1 MIIDSGTNDDII
13 KNIKYYQDVIQSILI
28 SIQNYKHHQI
38 IGANDINV
46 AMTSMESLFVEL
58 SNNTIILNEKQNVNY
73 EKIKMNIA
81 NIKKDLF
88 NNIKLYGTKNFIDF
102 VNICVEDRNIEQ
114 LCSSVTSESNI
125 PVLFDGTSTD
135 LFQLQGKISLML
147 KYFHPINFKLL
158 TWKKEYKNANSKMS
172 NKKVLEKNKI
182 VEDFQIIEYS
192 NQFDCFDL
200 SRNSKN
206 FITKVYGIKIALHLH
221 DKKSTIIVSG
231 ILDDIIINC
240 ANSDFLNNKIEELI
254 TIASQSIENS
264 EMFDRYI
271 SALTLKDLLVYTV
284 HEIIHKYEGM
294 ITQSILIN
302 QKPISEVVKNFLN
315 AELYTQRSTLIIL
328 LMNLNNLDYQY
339 LAYVLYDLLS
349 NELNGNIDTTEQ
361 MQLFDSLPWRIK
373 GYFKEA
379 MKSTNQYSSALNKFD
394 DNTLP
399 LEQQICLMKA
409 NDNVK
414 EKAMNKLKEVKS
426 KSDDTGSKART
437 YLEGLLKIP
446 FGIYKTEPI
455 LCVSNDI
462 IDTFKEIVIATN
474 CFISSCNLSDS
485 INQISKC
492 FLSSQVQNDQNTTL
506 HEGIDN
512 IGTLSKNKEEIK
524 IKISYDKRVSTTL
537 YIRNTCLL
545 LENILKDNS
554 IINYEIQDKYITK
567 KREDNIKQ
575 VVIINK
581 IIKSYNL
588 PFSKIKHSGK
598 SIQDIKEQIHSLFK
612 NIDGNLNTLRYFSDE
627 IQCPIFNE
635 HANIICKLNKIR
647 DLYSCIS
654 KYMTTLDNTLNNA
667 VHGHDLA
674 KRQIKRIIG
683 QWINGESTGYC
694 FGFEGPPGVGKTT
707 FAKKG
712 LAQCLKDNSG
722 TCRPFSFIAIGGQ
735 DNASSLNGH
744 NYTYVGSE
752 WGKFVDIIIRN
763 KCMNPIIFIDELDK
777 VSRTENGKEII
788 GILTHLVDS
797 TQNDT
802 FQDKYFNGVDI
813 DLSKALFIFSYND
826 PSSIDKILLDRI
838 HRIQFEYL
846 TLDDKLVVT
855 RNHILPE
862 ICNNMGIHDDIY
874 LSDDNILFIINNYT
888 NEPGIRKFKELLF
901 EIVGEI
907 NLHNLCADFDNNL
920 PRPIKVTN
928 QEIKMKYLKKHHIRK
943 DTIIPSHDSVGTI
956 NGLWANSMGQGGI
969 IQIESRLFVTSNLFE
984 LKLTGQQ
991 GDVMKE
997 SMNVAK
1003 TLAIGLLDHDVLDT
1017 TVNKAKESLLQGI
1030 HIHCPEGATPKDG
1043 PSAGTAI
1050 TCAIYSVLTNKKIKR
1065 NIAITGEINLQGNVT
1080 EIGGLSQKIIGGIK
1094 GGVTTFIFPHEN
1106 MKDYEDFKEKYSKV
1120 YASRLES
1127 NFIDINNIQ
1136 FIPVHHISDVLEIIF
1151 SS

>member
-1 MIIDSGTNDDII
+1 MSTDSCTNEDILR
-13 KNIKYYQDVIQSILI
+13 NINYYQGVIQSILI
-28 SIQNYKHHQI
+28 SIQNYKYHQI
-38 IGANDINV
+38 IGANDVNV
-46 AMTSMESLFVEL
+46 AMNSMESLFVEL
-58 SNNTIILNEKQNVNY
+58 SNNTIILNEKQNINY
-73 EKIKMNIA
+73 VKIKNNIA

-102 VNICVEDRNIEQ
+102 VNICVQDKYITQ
-114 LCSSVTSESNI
+114 LCSTASSETNCEV
-125 PVLFDGTSTD
+125 PFDGSSSD
-135 LFQLQGKISLML
+135 LYQLQGKISLML

-158 TWKKEYKNANSKMS
+158 TWKKEYKKGNSKLS

-206 FITKVYGIKIALHLH
+206 FITKVYGIKIALHLQ

-271 SALTLKDLLVYTV
+271 SALTLKDILVYSV
-284 HEIIHKYEGM
+284 HELIHKFEGM
-294 ITQSILIN
+294 VTQSILFN

-315 AELYTQRSTLIIL
+315 AELYSQRSTLIIL

-373 GYFKEA
+373 GFFKEA
-379 MKSTNQYSSALNKFD
+379 MKTTNQYSSALNKFD

-455 LCVSNDI
+455 LCVSNEI
-462 IDTFKEIVIATN
+462 IDTFKDLVIATN
-474 CFISSCNLSDS
+474 NFITSSLLPSS
-485 INQISKC
+485 TEKIIRC
-492 FLSSQVQNDQNTTL
+492 FLQDQKENT
-506 HEGIDN
+506 GDPDGN
-512 IGTLSKNKEEIK
+512 ANNVGTLTKNEEVK
-524 IKISYDKRVSTTL
+524 IKLSYDKRVSTTL
-537 YIRNTCLL
+537 YIRNTCFQ
-545 LENILKDNS
+545 LENILKDNA
-554 IINYEIQDKYITK
+554 IINNEIKEKFITK
-567 KREDNIKQ
+567 KRDDNIKQ
-575 VVIINK
+575 VVVINK

-588 PFSKIKHSGK
+588 PFPKIKHSGK
-598 SIQDIKEQIHSLFK
+598 SIHDIKQQILLLFK
-612 NIDGNLNTLRYFSDE
+612 RIDGNTNTLRYFSDE
-627 IQCPIFNE
+627 IQCPLLNE
-635 HANIICKLNKIR
+635 YTNMSTKLCAIR
-647 DLYSCIS
+647 NLYSSIS
-654 KYMTTLDNTLNNA
+654 EYMVSLDKTLNNA

-683 QWINGESTGYC
+683 QWINGESKGYC

-722 TCRPFSFIAIGGQ
+722 VCRPFSFIAIGGQ

-797 TQNDT
+797 TQNDS

-846 TLDDKLVVT
+846 TLEDKLVVT

-907 NLHNLCADFDNNL
+907 NLQNLCSDFDNNL
-920 PRPIKVTN
+920 QRPIKVTN
-928 QEIKMKYLKKHHIRK
+928 QDIQMKYLNKHHIRK
-943 DTIIPSHDSVGTI
+943 DTTIPSYDSVGTI

-969 IQIESRLFVTSNLFE
+969 IQIESRLFVTSTLFE

-1003 TLAIGLLDHDVLDT
+1003 TLAIGLLDSDILDT

-1050 TCAIYSVLTNKKIKR
+1050 TCAIYSVLSNKKIKR

-1094 GGVTTFIFPHEN
+1094 GGVTTFIFPYDN
-1106 MKDYEDFKEKYSKV
+1106 MKDYKDFQEKYTKV
-1120 YASRLES
+1120 YSSQLDN
-1127 NFIDINNIQ
+1127 NFIDISNIH

-1151 SS
+1151 SA

>member
-1 MIIDSGTNDDII
+1 MNKESIQQDISYLQ
-13 KNIKYYQDVIQSILI
+13 NVIQSILI
-28 SIQNYKHHQI
+28 SIQQYKYHQI
-38 IGANDINV
+38 VGANDVNV
-46 AMTSMESLFVEL
+46 AMNSMESLFVEL
-58 SNNTIILNEKQNVNY
+58 SNNTIILNNQVNKADY
-73 EKIKMNIA
+73 AKITSNIN
-81 NIKKDLF
+81 NIRKDLS
-88 NNIKLYGTKNFIDF
+88 NSIKLYGTQHFQDFII
-102 VNICVEDRNIEQ
+102 ICVQDSYIHNLCCREDSHCHDTLVN
-114 LCSSVTSESNI
+114 SEEHI
-125 PVLFDGTSTD
+125 LH
-135 LFQLQGKISLML
+135 GKVSLLL
-147 KYFHPINFKLL
+147 KYFHPISFKLL
-158 TWKKEYKNANSKMS
+158 AWKKDYSVGGKNTKSNTLS

-206 FITKVYGIKIALHLH
+206 FMTKVHGIKVALHLD

-231 ILDDIIINC
+231 ILDDVLISC

-271 SALTLKDLLVYTV
+271 SALTLKDLLVYSVT
-284 HEIIHKYEGM
+284 ELIHKYEG
-294 ITQSILIN
+294 IVSQSLLTK

-315 AELYTQRSTLIIL
+315 AELFTQRSTLIIL
-328 LMNLNNLDYQY
+328 LMNLNNLEYQY

-349 NELNGNIDTTEQ
+349 NDMNGNIDTSEQ

-394 DNTLP
+394 DNSLP

-409 NDNVK
+409 NDSVK

-455 LCVSNDI
+455 LLISNSIKDS
-462 IDTFKEIVIATN
+462 FKELMHATN
-474 CFISSCNLSDS
+474 SFCSNCTLPNTGID
-485 INQISKC
+485 IVKC
-492 FLSSQVQNDQNTTL
+492 YDNSMITNVGEESPKLVYDKKTTTTL
-506 HEGIDN
+506 RIRDTCRKLMGSIEGNKI
-512 IGTLSKNKEEIK
+512 LSQE
-524 IKISYDKRVSTTL
+524 L
-537 YIRNTCLL
+537 Y
-545 LENILKDNS
+545 E
-554 IINYEIQDKYITK
+554 KYSAK
-567 KREDNIKQ
+567 KREDNILNINTLNK
-575 VVIINK
+575 VIK
-581 IIKSYNL
+581 TYKL
-588 PFSKIKHSGK
+588 PYSKIKHSGK
-598 SIQDIKEQIHSLFK
+598 SISDIKQQIRALFTK
-612 NIDGNLNTLRYFSDE
+612 ASSNPDDLRYFFDE
-627 IQCPIFNE
+627 MQSNLYNE
-635 HANIICKLNKIR
+635 YINISKKLESIVKHYRTIGDYMDNMDITLNK
-647 DLYSCIS
+647 
-654 KYMTTLDNTLNNA
+654 A

-683 QWINGESTGYC
+683 QWINGESSGYC

-707 FAKKG
+707 FAKRG
-712 LAQCLKDNSG
+712 LAQCLKDDKG
-722 TCRPFSFIAIGGQ
+722 ICRPFSFIAIGGQ

-777 VSRTENGKEII
+777 VSKTENGKEII

-826 PSSIDKILLDRI
+826 PGTIDKILLDRI
-838 HRIQFEYL
+838 HRIQFDHL
-846 TLDDKLVVT
+846 TLEDKLVVT

-862 ICNNMGIHDDIY
+862 ICRNMGIHDDIY
-874 LSDDNILFIINNYT
+874 LSDENILFIINNYT

-901 EIVGEI
+901 EIIGEI
-907 NLHNLCADFDNNL
+907 NLCNLCDDVNENEKDSAV
-920 PRPIKVTN
+920 RPIRITN
-928 QEIKMKYLKKHHIRK
+928 DDIKYKYLKKHHTRK
-943 DTIIPSHDSVGTI
+943 DIVIPDSPAIGTI
-956 NGLWANSMGQGGI
+956 NGLWANGLGQGGI
-969 IQIESRLFVTSNLFE
+969 IQIESRFYLSNTLFD

-1003 TLAIGLLDHDVLDT
+1003 TLAMSLLNNVELNDIVKKSKD
-1017 TVNKAKESLLQGI
+1017 SLLQGI

-1050 TCAIYSVLTNKKIKR
+1050 TCAIYSILTGKKID
-1065 NIAITGEINLQGNVT
+1065 NNVAITGEINLQGNVT
-1080 EIGGLSQKIIGGIK
+1080 EIGGLSQKLIGGIK
-1094 GGVTTFIFPHEN
+1094 GGVNTFIFPEDN
-1106 MKDYEDFKEKYSKV
+1106 IKDFREFKEKYTKV
-1120 YASRLES
+1120 YSSRS
-1127 NFIDINNIQ
+1127 DDNYINIDNIN
-1136 FIPVHHISDVLEIIF
+1136 FIPVNKISDVLEIIF
-1151 SS
+1151 TD

>member
-1 MIIDSGTNDDII
+1 MSSESILKDI
-13 KNIKYYQDVIQSILI
+13 NYYQNVIQSILI

-38 IGANDINV
+38 IGANDVNV
-46 AMTSMESLFVEL
+46 AMNSMESLFVEL
-58 SNNTIILNEKQNVNY
+58 SNNTIILKEQSSVNY
-73 EKIKMNIA
+73 EKVVSNLA
-81 NIKKDLF
+81 NIKKDIC
-88 NNIKLYGTKNFIDF
+88 NNIKLYGTHCFIDF
-102 VNICVEDRNIEQ
+102 VNICVQDSHINSFCKTLQFNGVTQIKG
-114 LCSSVTSESNI
+114 SSEN
-125 PVLFDGTSTD
+125 TST
-135 LFQLQGKISLML
+135 LQGKVALLL
-147 KYFHPINFKLL
+147 KYFHPISYKLL
-158 TWKKEYKNANSKMS
+158 TWKKEYKSGHTKSSNYLS

-192 NQFDCFDL
+192 SQYDCFDL
-200 SRNSKN
+200 ARNSKN
-206 FITKVYGIKIALHLH
+206 FITKVYGIKVAIHQH
-221 DKKSTIIVSG
+221 EMKSTIIVSG
-231 ILDDIIINC
+231 IVDDIIINC
-240 ANSDFLNNKIEELI
+240 ANSDFLYNKIEELI

-271 SALTLKDLLVYTV
+271 SALTLKDLLVYSV
-284 HEIIHKYEGM
+284 NELIHKYEGI
-294 ITQSILIN
+294 ITQSLLTK

-315 AELYTQRSTLIIL
+315 SELYSQRSTLIIL
-328 LMNLNNLDYQY
+328 LMNLNNLEYQY

-349 NELNGNIDTTEQ
+349 NDLNGNIDTTEQ

-394 DNTLP
+394 DNSLP

-409 NDNVK
+409 NDSVK

-455 LCVSNDI
+455 LHFSNEISDLFKDVVVAVNNYNSSCSLPSTVGTITRCLVSN
-462 IDTFKEIVIATN
+462 EG
-474 CFISSCNLSDS
+474 LDS
-485 INQISKC
+485 IHNGA
-492 FLSSQVQNDQNTTL
+492 VTVTNND
-506 HEGIDN
+506 
-512 IGTLSKNKEEIK
+512 EI
-524 IKISYDKRVSTTL
+524 IKKMTHDKKLSTTL
-537 YIRNTCLL
+537 YVRKSCLQ
-545 LENILKDNS
+545 LENILRDYS
-554 IINYEIQDKYITK
+554 LLIQELQDKYTAK
-567 KREDNIKQ
+567 KREDNIKRIS
-575 VVIINK
+575 IINTALK
-581 IIKSYNL
+581 TYNL
-588 PFSKIKHSGK
+588 PYAKIKHSGR
-598 SIQDIKEQIHSLFK
+598 SINDIHKQIQSLFHQIRINENWESLK
-612 NIDGNLNTLRYFSDE
+612 YLSDE
-627 IQCPIFNE
+627 IQSTQYNDYVSITR
-635 HANIICKLNKIR
+635 KLGKIR
-647 DLYSCIS
+647 DLYNTIS
-654 KYMTTLDNTLNNA
+654 IYMDSLDSTLNNA

-694 FGFEGPPGVGKTT
+694 FGFEGPPGVGKTS

-712 LAQCLKDNSG
+712 LAQCLKDETG
-722 TCRPFSFIAIGGQ
+722 VCRPFSFIAIGGQ

-777 VSRTENGKEII
+777 VSKTENGKEII

-797 TQNDT
+797 TQNDS

-838 HRIQFEYL
+838 HRIQFEHL
-846 TLDDKLVVT
+846 TLEDKLVVT

-862 ICNNMGIHDDIY
+862 ICKNMGIHDDIQ
-874 LSDDNILFIINNYT
+874 LSDDNILYIINNYT

-901 EIVGEI
+901 EIIGEI
-907 NLHNLCADFDNNL
+907 NLCNLCENFESDIC
-920 PRPIKVTN
+920 RPIKVTN
-928 QEIKMKYLKKHHIRK
+928 EEIKMKYLKKHHIRK
-943 DTIIPSHDSVGTI
+943 DVVVPIEPTVGTI

-969 IQIESRLFVTSNLFE
+969 IQIESRKYVSNTLFD

-1003 TLAIGLLDHDVLDT
+1003 TLAISLIDEKELGTIIDR
-1017 TVNKAKESLLQGI
+1017 AKETLIQGL

-1050 TCAIYSVLTNKKIKR
+1050 TVAIYSILTNKKIK
-1065 NIAITGEINLQGNVT
+1065 NNVAITGEINLQGKVT
-1080 EIGGLSQKIIGGIK
+1080 EIGGLSQKLIGGIK
-1094 GGVTTFIFPHEN
+1094 GGVDTFVFPYDN
-1106 MKDYEDFKEKYSKV
+1106 MKDYLEFKEKYTKV
-1120 YASRLES
+1120 YSS
-1127 NFIDINNIQ
+1127 SCDDNFVEVRNIK

-1151 SS
+1151 SP

>member
-1 MIIDSGTNDDII
+1 MNTDTIQKEIS
-13 KNIKYYQDVIQSILI
+13 YYQNVIQSILI
-28 SIQNYKHHQI
+28 SIQQYKHHQI
-38 IGANDINV
+38 VGANDVNV
-46 AMTSMESLFVEL
+46 AMNSMESLFVEL
-58 SNNTIILNEKQNVNY
+58 SNNTLILNLQDHVNF
-73 EKIKMNIA
+73 EKITNNIN
-81 NIKKDLF
+81 NIKKDLC
-88 NNIKLYGTKNFIDF
+88 NNMKLYGTHRFKDFI
-102 VNICVEDRNIEQ
+102 NICVQDSYIHRICSENNNNAGLKPEDTI
-114 LCSSVTSESNI
+114 
-125 PVLFDGTSTD
+125 
-135 LFQLQGKISLML
+135 LQGKICLLL
-147 KYFHPINFKLL
+147 KYFHPISFKILA
-158 TWKKEYKNANSKMS
+158 WKKDYKSANNQSASNTLS

-200 SRNSKN
+200 ARNSKN
-206 FITKVYGIKIALHLH
+206 FMTKVYGIKVALHLQ

-231 ILDDIIINC
+231 ILDDILISC
-240 ANSDFLNNKIEELI
+240 ANSDYLNNKIEELI

-271 SALTLKDLLVYTV
+271 SALTLKDLLVYSVT
-284 HEIIHKYEGM
+284 ELIHKYEG
-294 ITQSILIN
+294 IVTQSLLTK

-315 AELYTQRSTLIIL
+315 AELYSQRSTLIIL
-328 LMNLNNLDYQY
+328 LMNLNNLEYQY

-349 NELNGNIDTTEQ
+349 NDVNGNIDTTEQ

-394 DNTLP
+394 DNSLP

-409 NDNVK
+409 SDSVK

-437 YLEGLLKIP
+437 YLEGLLKVP

-455 LCVSNDI
+455 LLVSNSIMDS
-462 IDTFKEIVIATN
+462 FKELIYAANIFCSN
-474 CFISSCNLSDS
+474 CSLPTSVQNIM
-485 INQISKC
+485 KC
-492 FLSSQVQNDQNTTL
+492 FQNTSPSFEDDDKYEESTPA
-506 HEGIDN
+506 
-512 IGTLSKNKEEIK
+512 KFVFNKK
-524 IKISYDKRVSTTL
+524 KCTTL
-537 YIRNTCLL
+537 FIRETCHILRESIENDSL
-545 LENILKDNS
+545 MRLELYEKYSAKRREENITN
-554 IINYEIQDKYITK
+554 INILNKA
-567 KREDNIKQ
+567 IK
-575 VVIINK
+575 N
-581 IIKSYNL
+581 YNL
-588 PFSKIKHSGK
+588 PYSKIKHSGK
-598 SIQDIKEQIHSLFK
+598 SIADIKQQILTLFS
-612 NIDGNLNTLRYFSDE
+612 NSEGNMDAYKCFFDE
-627 IQCPIFNE
+627 IQSTLFVEYINMSKKLDTIQQ
-635 HANIICKLNKIR
+635 HYTTIGDYMAN
-647 DLYSCIS
+647 
-654 KYMTTLDNTLNNA
+654 MDNTLNSA

-674 KRQIKRIIG
+674 KRQIKRIMG

-712 LAQCLKDNSG
+712 LAQCLKDDKG
-722 TCRPFSFIAIGGQ
+722 ICRPFSFIAIGGQ

-777 VSRTENGKEII
+777 VSKTENGKEII

-826 PSSIDKILLDRI
+826 PGSIDKILLDRI
-838 HRIQFEYL
+838 HRIQFEHL
-846 TLDDKLVVT
+846 TLEDKLVVT

-862 ICNNMGIHDDIY
+862 ICRNMGIHNDIY

-901 EIVGEI
+901 EIIGEI
-907 NLHNLCADFDNNL
+907 NLCNLCEDVQL
-920 PRPIKVTN
+920 KVERPICVSN
-928 QEIKMKYLKKHHIRK
+928 HDIRHKYLKKHHTK
-943 DTIIPSHDSVGTI
+943 KETCIPDSPTVGTI
-956 NGLWANSMGQGGI
+956 NGLWANGMGQGGI
-969 IQIESRLFVTSNLFE
+969 IQIESRYFVSNSLFD

-997 SMNVAK
+997 SMNVAN
-1003 TLAIGLLDHDVLDT
+1003 TLAISLIDKTDLDVI
-1017 TVNKAKESLLQGI
+1017 VKKAKESLLQGI

-1050 TCAIYSVLTNKKIKR
+1050 TCAIYSTLTNKKIK
-1065 NIAITGEINLQGNVT
+1065 NNVAITGEINLQGNVT

-1094 GGVTTFIFPHEN
+1094 GGVTTFLYPEEN
-1106 MKDYEDFKEKYSKV
+1106 RKDFDEFKDKYTQV
-1120 YASRLES
+1120 YCSRS
-1127 NFIDINNIQ
+1127 DNNFIDINNIN
-1136 FIPVHHISDVLEIIF
+1136 FIPVNNISDVLEIIF
-1151 SS
+1151 TD

>member
-1 MIIDSGTNDDII
+1 MTSECIIKDII
-13 KNIKYYQDVIQSILI
+13 YYQEVIQSILI
-28 SIQNYKHHQI
+28 SIQIYKQHQI
-38 IGANDINV
+38 IGANDVNI
-46 AMTSMESLFVEL
+46 AMNSMESLFVEL
-58 SNNTIILNEKQNVNY
+58 SNNSIILKEQQNVNL
-73 EKIKMNIA
+73 EKISNNIN
-81 NIKKDLF
+81 NIKKDLC
-88 NNIKLYGTKNFIDF
+88 NNIKLYGTNNFIDF
-102 VNICVEDRNIEQ
+102 VNICVQDKYIHS
-114 LCSSVTSESNI
+114 LCSKQLSDSSI
-125 PVLFDGTSTD
+125 PGSGSINGITPSTEA
-135 LFQLQGKISLML
+135 LHVKGKVSLIM
-147 KYFHPINFKLL
+147 KYFHPINFKFL
-158 TWKKEYKNANSKMS
+158 TWKKENKNINTKVS

-182 VEDFQIIEYS
+182 IEDFQIIEYS

-200 SRNSKN
+200 ARNNKN

-221 DKKSTIIVSG
+221 DKKSTIVVSG

-254 TIASQSIENS
+254 TVASQSIENS

-271 SALTLKDLLVYTV
+271 SALTLKDLLVYNV
-284 HEIIHKYEGM
+284 HELIHKYEGM
-294 ITQSILIN
+294 VTQSLLTN

-315 AELYTQRSTLIIL
+315 AELYSQRATLIIL
-328 LMNLNNLDYQY
+328 LMNLNNLEYQY

-349 NELNGNIDTTEQ
+349 NDLNGNIDTTEQ

-373 GYFKEA
+373 GFFKEA
-379 MKSTNQYSSALNKFD
+379 MKSTNQYSSSLNKFD
-394 DNTLP
+394 DNSLP

-409 NDNVK
+409 NDSVK

-446 FGIYKTEPI
+446 FGIYKAEPI
-455 LCVSNDI
+455 LLVSNDI
-462 IDTFKEIVIATN
+462 LDTFKEVVVASNSFITVCCLPSTINSITN
-474 CFISSCNLSDS
+474 SYLKDQDNSISNVSHKKDE
-485 INQISKC
+485 IN
-492 FLSSQVQNDQNTTL
+492 
-506 HEGIDN
+506 
-512 IGTLSKNKEEIK
+512 
-524 IKISYDKRVSTTL
+524 IKISHDKKVSTTL
-537 YIRNTCLL
+537 YIKNTCLS
-545 LENILKDNS
+545 LEKVLKDS
-554 IINYEIQDKYITK
+554 TMINNEIQEKFINK
-567 KREDNIKQ
+567 KRDDNVAK
-575 VVIINK
+575 VNSINK
-581 IIKSYNL
+581 IIKSHNL
-588 PFSKIKHSGK
+588 PFPRLKHSGK
-598 SIQDIKEQIHSLFK
+598 SIQDIQKQIQLLFK
-612 NIDGNLNTLRYFSDE
+612 KISMDSTVLKYFSDE
-627 IQCPIFNE
+627 IQCNLFNE
-635 HANIICKLNKIR
+635 YLHITKKLEKIR
-647 DLYSCIS
+647 NLYSSIS
-654 KYMTTLDNTLNNA
+654 SYMDTLDNTLNNA

-674 KRQIKRIIG
+674 KRQIKRIMG

-712 LAQCLKDNSG
+712 LAQCLKDSSG
-722 TCRPFSFIAIGGQ
+722 KCRPFSFIAIGGQ

-838 HRIQFEYL
+838 HRIQFEHL

-862 ICNNMGIHDDIY
+862 ICKNMGIHDDIH
-874 LSDDNILFIINNYT
+874 LSDDNILYIINNYT

-907 NLHNLCADFDNNL
+907 NLCNLCSNFENNVE
-920 PRPIKVTN
+920 RPIKVTN
-928 QEIKMKYLKKHHIRK
+928 DEIKSKYLRKHHIRK
-943 DTIIPSHDSVGTI
+943 DTIIPSSDTVGTI
-956 NGLWANSMGQGGI
+956 NGLWANGMGQGGI
-969 IQIESRLFVTSNLFE
+969 IQIESRLFVSSTLFE

-1003 TLAIGLLDHDVLDT
+1003 TLAISYIETKELDSIVT
-1017 TVNKAKESLLQGI
+1017 KAKDTLMQGI

-1050 TCAIYSVLTNKKIKR
+1050 TCAIYSVLTNRKIKK

-1094 GGVTTFIFPHEN
+1094 GGVTTFLFPQDN
-1106 MKDYEDFKEKYSKV
+1106 VKDFEEFKEKYSKV
-1120 YASRLES
+1120 YSSSLES
-1127 NFIDINNIQ
+1127 NYIDISTIH
-1136 FIPVHHISDVLEIIF
+1136 FIPVKHISDVLEIIF

>member
-1 MIIDSGTNDDII
+1 MITDSCTNEDILR
-13 KNIKYYQDVIQSILI
+13 NINYYQGVIQSILI
-28 SIQNYKHHQI
+28 SIQNYKYHQI
-38 IGANDINV
+38 IGANDVNV
-46 AMTSMESLFVEL
+46 AMNSMESLFVEL
-58 SNNTIILNEKQNVNY
+58 SNNTIILNEKQNINY
-73 EKIKMNIA
+73 DKIKNNIA

-102 VNICVEDRNIEQ
+102 VNICVQDKYITQ
-114 LCSSVTSESNI
+114 LCSSASSETNCEV
-125 PVLFDGTSTD
+125 PFDGSSSD
-135 LFQLQGKISLML
+135 LYQLQGKISLML

-158 TWKKEYKNANSKMS
+158 TWKKDYKKGNSKLS

-206 FITKVYGIKIALHLH
+206 FITKVYGIKIALHLQ

-271 SALTLKDLLVYTV
+271 SALTLKDILVYSV
-284 HEIIHKYEGM
+284 HELIQKYEGM
-294 ITQSILIN
+294 VTQSILFN

-315 AELYTQRSTLIIL
+315 AELYSQRSTLIIL

-373 GYFKEA
+373 GFFKEA
-379 MKSTNQYSSALNKFD
+379 MKTTNQYSSSLNKFD

-455 LCVSNDI
+455 LCVSNEI
-462 IDTFKEIVIATN
+462 IDTFKDLVIATN
-474 CFISSCNLSDS
+474 NFITSSLLPSS
-485 INQISKC
+485 TEKIIRC
-492 FLSSQVQNDQNTTL
+492 FLQVQKENTGDTD
-506 HEGIDN
+506 GKAN
-512 IGTLSKNKEEIK
+512 NVGTLTKNEEVK
-524 IKISYDKRVSTTL
+524 IKLSYDKRVSTTL
-537 YIRNTCLL
+537 YIRNTCFQ
-545 LENILKDNS
+545 LENILKDNA
-554 IINYEIQDKYITK
+554 IINNEIKEKFITK
-567 KREDNIKQ
+567 KRDDNIKQ
-575 VVIINK
+575 VVVINK

-588 PFSKIKHSGK
+588 PFPKIKHSGK
-598 SIQDIKEQIHSLFK
+598 SIHDIKQQIILLFK
-612 NIDGNLNTLRYFSDE
+612 RIDGNTNTLRYFSDE
-627 IQCPIFNE
+627 IQCPLLNE
-635 HANIICKLNKIR
+635 YTNITTKLSAIR
-647 DLYSCIS
+647 NLYSSIS
-654 KYMTTLDNTLNNA
+654 EYMVSLDNTLNNA

-683 QWINGESTGYC
+683 QWINGESMGYC

-722 TCRPFSFIAIGGQ
+722 VCRPFSFIAIGGQ

-797 TQNDT
+797 TQNDS

-846 TLDDKLVVT
+846 TLEDKLVVT

-907 NLHNLCADFDNNL
+907 NLQNLCSDFDKNL
-920 PRPIKVTN
+920 QRPIKVTN
-928 QEIKMKYLKKHHIRK
+928 QDIQMIYLKKHHIRK
-943 DTIIPSHDSVGTI
+943 DTTIPSYDSVGTI

-969 IQIESRLFVTSNLFE
+969 IQIESRLFVTSTLFE

-1003 TLAIGLLDHDVLDT
+1003 TLAIGLLDSDILDT

-1050 TCAIYSVLTNKKIKR
+1050 TCAIYSVLSNKKIKR

-1094 GGVTTFIFPHEN
+1094 GGVTTFIFPYDN
-1106 MKDYEDFKEKYSKV
+1106 MKDYKDFQEKYTKV
-1120 YASRLES
+1120 YSSQLDN
-1127 NFIDINNIQ
+1127 NFIDISNIH

-1151 SS
+1151 SA